1 MLRMPPKNLESNG
14 GSARRFSNP
23 NPAQSLPL
31 AAGRAMASVRAR
43 DAPPPPVIRKA
54 GRYTVFITP
63 PRTPKPC
70 EDSGSKSTSPEAEPV
85 SSPGKV
91 VLLPETTVRSPSP
104 MALEVSS
111 PIVSA
116 SPGKV
121 VPLLEKVSPLP
132 PPVQVPP
139 LQVEKQAAKSS
150 GSVFGFFWDAI
161 TRVQDAHSNLDECL
175 ADWFCLNQSKYQW
188 ALNDYYDYTGK
199 KERGKGDKLKE
210 IGRNGQSV

>member
-1 MLRMPPKNLESNG
+1 MPPKNLESNG
-14 GSARRFSNP
+14 CSARRISNP

-31 AAGRAMASVRAR
+31 AASRAMAAVRVR
-43 DAPPPPVIRKA
+43 DAPPPPVIGKA

-70 EDSGSKSTSPEAEPV
+70 EDSGSKSASPEAGPV

-91 VLLPETTVRSPSP
+91 ALLPETTVRSPSP
-104 MALEVSS
+104 MAVEVSS

-121 VPLLEKVSPLP
+121 VPLPEKASPLP

-161 TRVQDAHSNLDECL
+161 TRVQDVHSNLDECL
-175 ADWFCLNQSKYQW
+175 ADWFGLNQSKYQW

-199 KERGKGDKLKE
+199 KEGVKRDRLKE
-210 IGRNGQSV
+210 IGCKEQSV

>member
-1 MLRMPPKNLESNG
+1 MPLKNLESDG
-14 GSARRFSNP
+14 DSARRISNP
-23 NPAQSLPL
+23 NPARSFPL
-31 AAGRAMASVRAR
+31 TACRAMANVRAR
-43 DAPPPPVIRKA
+43 DAPPPPVIGKA

-70 EDSGSKSTSPEAEPV
+70 EDSGSKSASPGVGPV

-91 VLLPETTVRSPSP
+91 ALLPETTARSPSP
-104 MALEVSS
+104 MPLEVSS

-121 VPLLEKVSPLP
+121 VPLPKKSFPLP

-139 LQVEKQAAKSS
+139 LQVEKLAAKSS

-161 TRVQDAHSNLDECL
+161 ARVQDGSLFSSQISIFDAF
-175 ADWFCLNQSKYQW
+175 FC
-188 ALNDYYDYTGK
+188 
-199 KERGKGDKLKE
+199 
-210 IGRNGQSV
+210 

>member
-1 MLRMPPKNLESNG
+1 MPPKNLESNG
-14 GSARRFSNP
+14 GSARRFINP

-63 PRTPKPC
+63 PPPRTPKPC

-85 SSPGKV
+85 SSPEKV

-121 VPLLEKVSPLP
+121 VPLLEKASPLP

-139 LQVEKQAAKSS
+139 LQVDKQAAKSS

-161 TRVQDAHSNLDECL
+161 TRVQDAHST
-175 ADWFCLNQSKYQW
+175 WM
-188 ALNDYYDYTGK
+188 
-199 KERGKGDKLKE
+199 
-210 IGRNGQSV
+210 SV